1 MYRLYALALAGL
13 LGLSSSACNV
23 FEGLAGESPLSNNV
37 EVLLTDG
44 QRAIA
49 RGDAR
54 EAVRIFSHAVSV
66 TRPETYEGRISRIKL
81 ATARLQEKRISVLE
95 LQEVAA
101 GIVESLDRLPA
112 APRTDLNL
120 GAVCSFEAPDTA
132 YDLLDLEAI
141 RGYATLRA
149 HTATLADV
157 RVLIQQALVGI
168 GPVASRAQIQAGLN
182 SLRAE
187 GAEDLVL
194 AEALANG
201 ALANIG
207 VAYDAI
213 VTAGDAGNIQ
223 WVKVKPPSGDVYLG
237 YCASSQAA
245 LNALRTQTSAQ
256 IRVIETAVEMVD
268 LRASSLPLFSG
279 DTVSK
284 ALVRDARAALERLVQ
299 ELGAAFPG

>member
-1 MYRLYALALAGL
+1 MYRLCTLALVGM

-23 FEGLAGESPLSNNV
+23 FEGLAGETDLSNNV
-37 EVLLTDG
+37 EVLLSDG

-54 EAVRIFSHAVSV
+54 ESVRIFTHAVSV

-81 ATARLQEKRISVLE
+81 ATARLLEKRISVLE
-95 LQEVAA
+95 LQEVAT

-112 APRTDLNL
+112 VPRTDLNL

-132 YDLLDLEAI
+132 YDLLDLDAI
-141 RGYATLRA
+141 QGYAILRA

-157 RVLIQQALVGI
+157 RVLIQQALGI
-168 GPVASRAQIQAGLN
+168 GPTASRAQIQAGLN

-207 VAYDAI
+207 GAYDAI
-213 VTAGDAGNIQ
+213 VTAGDAANIQ
-223 WVKVKPPSGDVYLG
+223 WVKVRPPAGDVYLG

-284 ALVRDARAALERLVQ
+284 ALVREARAALERLVQ